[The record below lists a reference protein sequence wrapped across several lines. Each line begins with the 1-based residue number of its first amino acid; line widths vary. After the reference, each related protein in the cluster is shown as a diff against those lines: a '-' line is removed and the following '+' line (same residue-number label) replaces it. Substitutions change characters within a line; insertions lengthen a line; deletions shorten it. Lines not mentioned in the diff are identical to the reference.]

1 MTEQPERDFWAEA
14 WRTGR
19 TAFHRER
26 PHPDLVAYHD
36 ATLGDARR
44 VLVPL
49 CGRTPDLAFLAERH
63 DEVVGVEFVPEAVE
77 LYAEQHGLVA
87 SGRVGS
93 LTAYRRGGLTVL
105 LGDFFAVPDALG
117 PFDAIWDR
125 AALVALDAAT
135 RPRYAETCRR
145 LLRNGGTVLLATF
158 VFDRPDDVGP
168 PYSVRDDEITRL
180 YPGATIKP
188 LTTTGSNATNRMH
201 VIHA

>member
-1 MTEQPERDFWAEA
+1 VTEQPELDFWAEA

-36 ATLGDARR
+36 VTLGDARR

-105 LGDFFAVPDALG
+105 L
-117 PFDAIWDR
+117 
-125 AALVALDAAT
+125 
-135 RPRYAETCRR
+135 
-145 LLRNGGTVLLATF
+145 ATF

-168 PYSVRDDEITRL
+168 PYSVRDDEIARL
-180 YPGATIKP
+180 YPGTTIKP
-188 LTTTGSNATNRMH
+188 LTTTGSSATSRVH
-201 VIHA
+201 VIHTRGARR